1 MNKLKQFLNL
11 YAARH
16 IAARITASDAI
27 NKATSRSKYKIPV
40 LIVSFNNSSY
50 LGNMVAQLN
59 SREITPIVIDNH
71 STDPNTIA
79 LLQQLEKGSAEVIR
93 SSRNLGHL
101 VGFLDPVYKVFPE
114 VFAYTDPDLQFHPQ
128 LPVNFLEELAE
139 LTELYHCYKAGMALD
154 ISSFGEIKKL
164 KSSTTRKYPFRFY
177 KEHDVLDWERQ
188 FWQMP
193 LKHDRLEVYAA
204 AIDTTF
210 AVYRKSNFHN
220 GEFSRGVRVAGTFAA
235 CHLPWFPQV
244 DIISKAERANYV
256 ETKNSDTGIW
266 VR

>member
-1 MNKLKQFLNL
+1 MNKLTRFLNL
-11 YAARH
+11 RAARN
-16 IAARITASDAI
+16 IAAQITAADAV
-27 NKATSRSKYKIPV
+27 NKAISRSKHKIPV
-40 LIVSFNNSSY
+40 LIVSFNNSIY
-50 LGNMVAQLN
+50 LRNMVAQLN
-59 SREITPIVIDNH
+59 QREVIPIVIDNH

-79 LLQQLEKGSAEVIR
+79 LLQELEKGSAVVIR
-93 SSRNLGHL
+93 SKRNLGHL
-101 VGFLDPVYKVFPE
+101 VGFLDPVYKILPE

-128 LPVNFLEELAE
+128 LPGNFLEELAE
-139 LTELYHCYKAGMALD
+139 LTALYHCYKAGMALD
-154 ISSFGEIKKL
+154 ISSFGEIKQL

-177 KEHDVLDWERQ
+177 KEHDVLDWEQQ

-210 AVYRKSNFHN
+210 AVYRKSNYHS
-220 GEFSRGVRVAGTFAA
+220 GDFSRGVRVAGNFAA

-244 DIISKAERANYV
+244 DIISNEERANYIG
-256 ETKNSDTGIW
+256 TKNSDTGIW